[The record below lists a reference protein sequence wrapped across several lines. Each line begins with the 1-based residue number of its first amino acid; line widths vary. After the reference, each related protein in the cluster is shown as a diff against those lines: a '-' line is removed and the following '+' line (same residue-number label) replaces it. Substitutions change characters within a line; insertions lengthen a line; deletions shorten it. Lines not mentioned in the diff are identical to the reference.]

1 MEGTV
6 DCIQY
11 VGTAGTGICTSE
23 VTVQFHLGTG
33 PASGN
38 ETIRI
43 GIENITSNTYNFKI
57 NNLKLVPFSCYFFKG
72 LYVLYNLCLMEN
84 LHGVLPDPVT
94 RFDAHTFNCV
104 CFCIGK
110 KPCAT
115 SMAGSIAHT
124 LAHLYSVHCTCTAT
138 RGGIFKL

>member
-1 MEGTV
+1 MRLPYNSILVRYLPGK
-6 DCIQY
+6 CKRNNI
-11 VGTAGTGICTSE
+11 S
-23 VTVQFHLGTG
+23 
-33 PASGN
+33 
-38 ETIRI
+38 
-43 GIENITSNTYNFKI
+43 IENSTSNTFNSRI
-57 NNLKLVPFSCYFFKG
+57 NNLKLVSFLRFFKR

-124 LAHLYSVHCTCTAT
+124 PAHLYSVHCTCTAI
-138 RGGIFKL
+138 RSGIFKLLRSLGIDPKNRFRQHL